1 MEELMAGSEKEWTE
15 EEKDEMRSIDE
26 DGDQKLSREELL
38 SYISKELEERESAQ
52 PTDDEEE
59 PESNE
64 KIVDTFFET
73 QDLDKDGVIS
83 YDEFISKH
91 DEL

>member
-1 MEELMAGSEKEWTE
+1 MKESGKEWTE
-15 EEKDEMRSIDE
+15 EEKDEMEAIDE
-26 DGDQKLSREELL
+26 DGDQKLSRDELL
-38 SYISKELEERESAQ
+38 AYITKELDERESVE

-59 PESNE
+59 PEGNE

-73 QDLDKDGVIS
+73 QDFDKDGVIS
-83 YDEFISKH
+83 YDEFKSKH